1 MTPFLEDFTISYA
14 SYIFPNF
21 VTYVKKVFDGCR
33 KLFCLFSKVLV
44 TVVKNFRNFTSYF
57 GRY

>member
-1 MTPFLEDFTISYA
+1 MLKGKKFNAFAL
-14 SYIFPNF
+14 

-33 KLFCLFSKVLV
+33 KLFCLFSKALV

-57 GRY
+57 GHY

>member
-1 MTPFLEDFTISYA
+1 MVREKK
-14 SYIFPNF
+14 YIFPNF

-33 KLFCLFSKVLV
+33 KLFCLFSKALA